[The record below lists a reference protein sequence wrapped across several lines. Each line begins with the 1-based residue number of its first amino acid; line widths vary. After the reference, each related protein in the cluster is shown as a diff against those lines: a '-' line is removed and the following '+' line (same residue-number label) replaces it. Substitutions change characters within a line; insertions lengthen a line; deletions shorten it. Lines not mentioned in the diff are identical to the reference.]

1 MNTGYIA
8 FLYLFNMWILF
19 NVTDPFEIL
28 GSVIFFEFLF
38 DLDEDVANSEW
49 WDKRKRFLKAG
60 VVGLI
65 MLATVQQEDTHT
77 RQAYLKKVGKE
88 LSLTEEEIEDLDQK
102 CEDAGLPSGAAFL
115 GSNEADEM
123 MQLLTMAERVTV
135 LRQMDGKASVKY
147 LLAQKPKVYFT
158 GIFGSDSALFQR
170 HSKLR
175 AWSQWEKLL

>member
-1 MNTGYIA
+1 MNTGYICC
-8 FLYLFNMWILF
+8 LYLFNMWILF

-49 WDKRKRFLKAG
+49 WDKRKRFLKVG

-65 MLATVQQEDTHT
+65 MQVTVQQEDTFT
-77 RQAYLKKVGKE
+77 RDAYLKKVGKE
-88 LSLTEEEIEDLDQK
+88 LSLTEEEIQDLNQK
-102 CEDAGLPSGAAFL
+102 WEDAGLPSGAAFL

-123 MQLLTMAERVTV
+123 IQLLTMAERVKV
-135 LRQMDGKASVKY
+135 LRQMDGKASVRY
-147 LLAQKPKVYFT
+147 LVAENPKVFFS

-175 AWSQWEKLL
+175 AWSQWEKIL